1 MTLMSRCSASM
12 SKNCRPIR
20 ALNSGRKISCRTPCS
35 KQDVHQNRTSQ
46 GWSTALESILH
57 RLGEGARTAYR
68 VLAACRVVSLPS
80 SVPEQASWPGL
91 SRALLSLWRLLIR
104 QAVHSAL
111 FLQIPRKGTHLPC
124 LLSTGLLFLS
134 SSQQMPTG
142 CSSAVRMDRE
152 VDSDELVLMLPTN
165 SGQLKSSS
173 LGVRSRQ
180 HR

>member
-1 MTLMSRCSASM
+1 MILMSRCSASM

-20 ALNSGRKISCRTPCS
+20 ALNRGRKISCRTPCS
-35 KQDVHQNRTSQ
+35 KQDLHQNRTSQ
-46 GWSTALESILH
+46 GLSTALESILH
-57 RLGEGARTAYR
+57 RPGEGARTAYR
-68 VLAACRVVSLPS
+68 VLAACRVGSLPWT
-80 SVPEQASWPGL
+80 VPEQASWPGL
-91 SRALLSLWRLLIR
+91 SRALPSLWRLLIR
-104 QAVHSAL
+104 RAVHSAL
-111 FLQIPRKGTHLPC
+111 FLQIPCEETHLPC

-134 SSQQMPTG
+134 SSQHMPTG